1 MTSVRVI
8 HLMEELTLIITM
20 VLILI
25 PFEEMMP
32 GDKVTYILKI

>member
-20 VLILI
+20 ILLLI
-25 PFEEMMP
+25 PFEEMMAD
-32 GDKVTYILKI
+32 DKVI